1 MDATLVV
8 APRQP
13 NSEGEKARI
22 KEGRAAA
29 EVWPEKLAKA
39 RQKDV
44 DGRRTIKHSKA
55 KARVDGG
62 AWVDIT
68 IAVCGYKSHVSID
81 RRHGIVRRQI
91 VTDAARTTA
100 RACARG

>member
-8 APRQP
+8 APRQRD
-13 NSEGEKARI
+13 SEGAKAGI

-29 EVWPEKLAKA
+29 EIWPEKLAKA
-39 RQKDV
+39 RQKGV

-62 AWVDIT
+62 ARVDIA
-68 IAVCGYKSHVSID
+68 IAVYGYKSHVWID

-91 VTDAARTTA
+91 VTDAAPHWVTA
-100 RACARG
+100 I